1 MRNLKLLVADSLQK
15 NLNRN
20 IQIVQKNKKVEIV
33 GVTNNG
39 EQEYEMIFELKP
51 DIVITDNQVSK
62 LSGTELIKRIE
73 NSDMAYIP
81 KFILIIDGNDK
92 ISDYKNSNF
101 AIVRKIKKP
110 VEEDILLDTVEEM
123 INIIKLETPEM

>member
-1 MRNLKLLVADSLQK
+1 MRNLKVLVADSLQK

-92 ISDYKNSNF
+92 ISDYKNLNF

-110 VEEDILLDTVEEM
+110 VEEDILLDAVEEM
-123 INIIKLETPEM
+123 INIIKLEIPEM

>member
-1 MRNLKLLVADSLQK
+1 MRNLKVLVADSLQK

-92 ISDYKNSNF
+92 ISDYKNLNF

-110 VEEDILLDTVEEM
+110 VEEDILLDAVEEM